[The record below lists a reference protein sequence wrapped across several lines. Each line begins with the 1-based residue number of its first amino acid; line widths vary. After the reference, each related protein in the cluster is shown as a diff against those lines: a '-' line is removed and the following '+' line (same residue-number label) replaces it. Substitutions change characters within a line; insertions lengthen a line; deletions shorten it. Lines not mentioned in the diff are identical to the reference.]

1 MDHIFLFYSM
11 SIIWD
16 CILDM
21 VHDKVVGTL
30 GSLCC
35 YEDYWGSFVCFFNEV
50 GNSHCKP
57 VTLSVGCSRNFHS
70 VSLGFAEHLS
80 YTGIGSK
87 VNQAFGQSLCPVS
100 RVPLSGSLFPE
111 FSSSFSLN
119 VP

>member
-1 MDHIFLFYSM
+1 MF
-11 SIIWD
+11 
-16 CILDM
+16 
-21 VHDKVVGTL
+21 
-30 GSLCC
+30 
-35 YEDYWGSFVCFFNEV
+35 YEDYWGSFCFFNGV

-70 VSLGFAEHLS
+70 ASLGFAEHLS

-87 VNQAFGQSLCPVS
+87 VNQVFGQSLCPVS
-100 RVPLSGSLFPE
+100 RVLLSDSLFPE

>member
-1 MDHIFLFYSM
+1 M

-21 VHDKVVGTL
+21 VHDKAVGTL
-30 GSLCC
+30 GPLCSMKTI
-35 YEDYWGSFVCFFNEV
+35 GAVFICFFNGV

-70 VSLGFAEHLS
+70 ASLGFAEHLS

-87 VNQAFGQSLCPVS
+87 VNQVFGQSFCPVS
-100 RVPLSGSLFPE
+100 RVLLSDSLFPE